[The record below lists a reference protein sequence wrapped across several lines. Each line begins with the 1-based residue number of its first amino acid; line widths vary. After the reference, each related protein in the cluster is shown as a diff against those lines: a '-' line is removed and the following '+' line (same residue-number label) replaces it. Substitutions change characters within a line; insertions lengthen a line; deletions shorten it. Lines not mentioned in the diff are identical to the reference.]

1 MKVIIIDTVYAV
13 DMDNIDII
21 EPIHNKDGAIEFVK
35 ITTKNNNCM
44 KLTLEQYRELLNEY
58 NKVLRDCFYRESK

>member
-1 MKVIIIDTVYAV
+1 MSIIIIDTVYAV
-13 DMDNIDII
+13 DVDNIDII

-35 ITTKNNNCM
+35 ITTKNNNCI